1 MGTGVLGWGVV
12 GSLGSLWQR
21 GTRCCQKLGV
31 SVVQEGL
38 GVLGGGEGGVGLGLW
53 LCCGFRLSP
62 IGASQLFA
70 SWGVPRCSLCRWDRS
85 TWGCCYWRT

>member
-38 GVLGGGEGGVGLGLW
+38 GVLGGGV
-53 LCCGFRLSP
+53 
-62 IGASQLFA
+62 
-70 SWGVPRCSLCRWDRS
+70 
-85 TWGCCYWRT
+85 